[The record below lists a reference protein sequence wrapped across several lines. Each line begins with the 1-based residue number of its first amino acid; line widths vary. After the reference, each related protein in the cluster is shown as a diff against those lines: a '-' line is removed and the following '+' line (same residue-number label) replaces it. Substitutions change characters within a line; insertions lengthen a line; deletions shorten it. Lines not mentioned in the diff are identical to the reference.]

1 MLVLRKNSEASSMSM
16 LARPTFVSPSW
27 TCPGSAKAQYLTVS
41 SCRVWDP
48 FFMSAFFTNQHSHPK
63 KKQGTPCTP
72 RQCHKAPQKVP
83 RATPASI
90 FGGIRHHLGIQTAT
104 QLLSYSSLTKP
115 ENVWP
120 SIGRWNETTS
130 ESAPGACTS
139 HQSPWSARC
148 LQGFCHRVILQRSRK
163 CLENTKR
170 HQVQGSW
177 DSQSLRSPASKMHLH
192 TKQKSFVKLSWGSGH
207 WQNGCQ
213 VDTKKGVIAL
223 TP

>member
-1 MLVLRKNSEASSMSM
+1 MGPIFHVSIFYQPTQSS
-16 LARPTFVSPSW
+16 
-27 TCPGSAKAQYLTVS
+27 
-41 SCRVWDP
+41 
-48 FFMSAFFTNQHSHPK
+48 K

-120 SIGRWNETTS
+120 SIGRRNETTS
-130 ESAPGACTS
+130 ESAPGACTG

-148 LQGFCHRVILQRSRK
+148 LQGFCHRVIFQRSRK

-170 HQVQGSW
+170 HQVQGSG
-177 DSQSLRSPASKMHLH
+177 DSQSLRSPASKVHLY